1 MAAPEKKAKPPQRRG
16 RPVSPA
22 ALRYEAEKAPLT
34 TAGLSPADYARA
46 VRRIAR
52 KVGI

>member
-1 MAAPEKKAKPPQRRG
+1 MIAPKKAKPPQRRG

-22 ALRYEAEKAPLT
+22 ARAYESEKAPLT
-34 TAGLSPADYARA
+34 TAGLAPADYARA

>member
-1 MAAPEKKAKPPQRRG
+1 MAAPAKKAKPPQRRG

-22 ALRYEAEKAPLT
+22 ARAYEAEKEPIT

-46 VRRIAR
+46 IPRIAR
-52 KVGI
+52 KVGM

>member
-22 ALRYEAEKAPLT
+22 ARAYEAEKAPLT